1 MHILWIFT
9 GREEIMSIFS
19 QALIALHFAKLD
31 LRLRTFSRVIVAL
44 SGGKDS
50 ALALCYAASMFGVER
65 LVAHH
70 QIIPEDH
77 AGTIEHCQL
86 LCAFFGIPL
95 YMSQMSYYAML
106 CRTCGNRHITA
117 DPKAC
122 WCHKCKDREHQ
133 IIDHP
138 ITTIHGLIEWRER
151 YPDMLSRFCTSWG
164 KRDVFNTWC
173 RQHEDIIG
181 DAPIL
186 VSGERWAESTNRAR
200 LPVLGFR
207 DSLREKSEFMLE
219 YRPIIHLS
227 RRDVFCQ
234 LRDAG
239 IPLHPCYEAL
249 WREMLRIEHED
260 WRAGDPET
268 HHPHISYPGQW
279 TGLRELEVLPD
290 DLLADMIHTLMYEVD
305 EERHGPRCSCADCV
319 FFSSLLHRASS
330 RLRANQKI
338 YRDALRI
345 AETIPH
351 KMTAKKGLQDLLK
364 APYETR

>member
-1 MHILWIFT
+1 
-9 GREEIMSIFS
+9 MSILS

-31 LRLRTFSRVIVAL
+31 LRLRTYSRVIVSL

-50 ALALCYAASMFGVER
+50 ALALHYAISMFGIEN
-65 LVAHH
+65 LIAHY

-86 LCAFFGIPL
+86 LCNLFGVPL
-95 YMSQMSYYAML
+95 YMSQMSYYAMR
-106 CRTCGNRHITA
+106 CEACGNHHITA
-117 DPKAC
+117 DPTAC

-133 IIDHP
+133 MIDHP
-138 ITTIHGLIEWRER
+138 ITSIHGLIEWRER
-151 YPDMLSRFCTSWG
+151 YPDMLSRFCMSWG

-186 VSGERWAESTNRAR
+186 VSGERWAESTNRAK

-227 RRDVFCQ
+227 RREVFCQ
-234 LRDAG
+234 LRDAD

-260 WRAGDPET
+260 WRAGDPQKN
-268 HHPHISYPGQW
+268 HPHISYAGQW
-279 TGLRELEVLPD
+279 VGLRELEVLPNE
-290 DLLADMIHTLMYEVD
+290 LLAEMIATLKFEVS

-319 FFSSLLHRASS
+319 FFPSLLHRASS
-330 RLRANQKI
+330 RLRSNQEI

-364 APYETR
+364 APG